1 MVSNHAIRRGLY
13 EEVMHLADVILIT
26 DLELQNI
33 DSHTDHI
40 QITTKVINQ

>member
-13 EEVMHLADVILIT
+13 EEVMHLADVILIA
-26 DLELQNI
+26 DLELQSI